1 MPLRVL
7 QSRGFSRAARKLGL
21 SESALRIAAAEIAA
35 GLSDAKLG
43 GVLLKKRI
51 ARGGRGKSGGF
62 RTIAAYRED
71 DRLVFVHVFA
81 KNERGNIT
89 ERERLA
95 LLAIGE
101 EYMRLSRDSLDR
113 LVGARTLIEVANAD
127 DEEADESHS
136 R

>member
-7 QSRGFSRAARKLGL
+7 KSRGFSRSARKLGL
-21 SESALRIAAAEIAA
+21 ADSLLRVAAAEIAA

-51 ARGGRGKSGGF
+51 ARDGRGKSGGF

-89 ERERLA
+89 ERERMA

-101 EYMRLSRDSLDR
+101 EYMRLSHDTLDR
-113 LVGARTLIEVANAD
+113 LVGAGVLMEVPNGD
-127 DEEADESHS
+127 DA
-136 R
+136 